1 MLQTGP
7 GFVLNFAPRCLDLYQ
22 VEQDHSRN
30 LAFLEGMM
38 SLVAAQTLAG
48 RTWLA
53 RPNQSLSAAGRK
65 LLFVVTAVGSS
76 GIAFAF
82 SYFGAWPVIP
92 FAGLELALLWWALR
106 RSESTADDFERIT
119 LESGQLTIES
129 RRGALLERHEFQ
141 PYWARL
147 QYVKPPGENIHRL
160 LIRSHGK
167 EIEVGSLLTE
177 EQKMA
182 LAEELK
188 QNLGAA

>member
-1 MLQTGP
+1 
-7 GFVLNFAPRCLDLYQ
+7 
-22 VEQDHSRN
+22 
-30 LAFLEGMM
+30 M
-38 SLVAAQTLAG
+38 SLVAAQTLEA
-48 RTWLA
+48 RTWVV
-53 RPNQSLSAAGRK
+53 RPNRSLSRAGCKVLFVATAAG
-65 LLFVVTAVGSS
+65 SS
-76 GIAFAF
+76 VIAFAF

-92 FAGLELALLWWALR
+92 FAGLELAALWWALR
-106 RSESTADDFERIT
+106 RSEMTAEDFERIT
-119 LESGQLTIES
+119 LGAGQLTVET
-129 RRGALLERHEFQ
+129 RRGALVEKHEFQ

-147 QYVKPPGENIHRL
+147 QYVKPPGQNIHRL

>member
-1 MLQTGP
+1 
-7 GFVLNFAPRCLDLYQ
+7 
-22 VEQDHSRN
+22 
-30 LAFLEGMM
+30 M
-38 SLVAAQTLAG
+38 SLVAAQTLEG
-48 RTWLA
+48 RTWVA
-53 RPNQSLSAAGRK
+53 RPNRSLSRAGCK
-65 LLFVVTAVGSS
+65 ALFVATAVGS
-76 GIAFAF
+76 GVIAFAF

-92 FAGLELALLWWALR
+92 FAGLELAALWWALR
-106 RSESTADDFERIT
+106 RSEMTAEDFERIT
-119 LESGQLTIES
+119 LGAGQLTVET
-129 RRGALLERHEFQ
+129 RRGALVEKHEFQ

-147 QYVKPPGENIHRL
+147 QYVKPPGQNIHRL